1 MHNRHFRAYSL
12 SADIL
17 ILALSF
23 ILMTTL
29 KPAGIKAYVPSHAPF
44 FIVLALL
51 WVAVSLVNGK
61 IGSGRIINLRTLF
74 YYVITSN
81 LVATSIAALLMY
93 AFRDAGYSRAVV
105 FGTALTATVL
115 ELIGGALWISFNK
128 AALQA
133 VDLPPMTERDMV
145 ARSHPESD
153 YGMSPDPALT
163 GKLMQGCPPERAEAL
178 ASMVSR
184 AEGSSLSVVST
195 TDLFNIKNLAPGDYT
210 CIINLKPMNSLR
222 DIDPFLDAVNVRLT
236 GDGVFICCVETKEQR
251 ARRLRS
257 YLTTPVYY
265 IILPFDFLVRR
276 VIPRLRITRGLWQF
290 FSGGANPPLSRA
302 EALGRLCRAGFSI
315 KLEKFAGN
323 MLCIKAERR
332 SAPLSVSGSG
342 YGLIIGLPRIGK
354 NGKVFTVFKL
364 RTMHPYSEFIQD
376 YVYDLHDLEEG
387 GKMKHDFRVTTWGRF
402 CRRIWLDELPMTV
415 NFFRGDMKIVG
426 VRPLSSHYFNLYSE
440 DLRQRRIRYK
450 PGLMPPYYADM
461 PVGLEEIQLSEK
473 RYLDKYD
480 QKPLA
485 TDIRYFFK
493 GIFNI
498 IFRNARSN

>member
-1 MHNRHFRAYSL
+1 
-12 SADIL
+12 
-17 ILALSF
+17 
-23 ILMTTL
+23 
-29 KPAGIKAYVPSHAPF
+29 
-44 FIVLALL
+44 
-51 WVAVSLVNGK
+51 
-61 IGSGRIINLRTLF
+61 
-74 YYVITSN
+74 
-81 LVATSIAALLMY
+81 
-93 AFRDAGYSRAVV
+93 
-105 FGTALTATVL
+105 
-115 ELIGGALWISFNK
+115 
-128 AALQA
+128 
-133 VDLPPMTERDMV
+133 
-145 ARSHPESD
+145 
-153 YGMSPDPALT
+153 
-163 GKLMQGCPPERAEAL
+163 
-178 ASMVSR
+178 
-184 AEGSSLSVVST
+184 
-195 TDLFNIKNLAPGDYT
+195 
-210 CIINLKPMNSLR
+210 MNSLR

-257 YLTTPVYY
+257 FLTPPVYY
-265 IILPFDFLVRR
+265 LILPFDFLIRR

-290 FSGGANPPLSRA
+290 FTGGANPPLSRA

-315 KLEKFAGN
+315 KQEKFAGN

-332 SAPLSVSGSG
+332 SQPLSVNGNS
-342 YGLIIGLPRIGK
+342 YGLIIALPRIGK

-415 NFFRGDMKIVG
+415 NFFMGDMKIVG

-461 PVGLEEIQLSEK
+461 PVGLEAIQMSEK
-473 RYLDKYD
+473 RYLDAYD
-480 QKPLA
+480 QKPTA

-493 GIFNI
+493 GILNI

>member
-1 MHNRHFRAYSL
+1 MHNRLFRAYSL

-23 ILMTTL
+23 ILMSTL

-105 FGTALTATVL
+105 FGTALTATIL

-145 ARSHPESD
+145 ARSHPES
-153 YGMSPDPALT
+153 GNGISPDPALT

-222 DIDPFLDAVNVRLT
+222 DIDAFLDAVNVRLT

-257 YLTTPVYY
+257 FLTPPVYY
-265 IILPFDFLVRR
+265 LIFPFDFLIRR

-290 FSGGANPPLSRA
+290 FTGGANPPLSRA

-315 KLEKFAGN
+315 KQEKFAGN

-332 SAPLSVSGSG
+332 SVPLSVNGNG
-342 YGLIIGLPRIGK
+342 YGLIIALPRIGK

-415 NFFRGDMKIVG
+415 NFFMGDMKIVG

-450 PGLMPPYYADM
+450 PGLMPPYYADL

-473 RYLDKYD
+473 KYLDGYD
-480 QKPLA
+480 KKPLS

>member
-1 MHNRHFRAYSL
+1 MHNRRFRAYSL

-105 FGTALTATVL
+105 FGTALTATIL

-145 ARSHPESD
+145 ARSHPEN
-153 YGMSPDPALT
+153 GNGISPDPALT

-195 TDLFNIKNLAPGDYT
+195 TDLFNIT
-210 CIINLKPMNSLR
+210 
-222 DIDPFLDAVNVRLT
+222 
-236 GDGVFICCVETKEQR
+236 E
-251 ARRLRS
+251 
-257 YLTTPVYY
+257 
-265 IILPFDFLVRR
+265 
-276 VIPRLRITRGLWQF
+276 PRT
-290 FSGGANPPLSRA
+290 
-302 EALGRLCRAGFSI
+302 GRL
-315 KLEKFAGN
+315 
-323 MLCIKAERR
+323 
-332 SAPLSVSGSG
+332 
-342 YGLIIGLPRIGK
+342 Y
-354 NGKVFTVFKL
+354 
-364 RTMHPYSEFIQD
+364 MHHQPEA
-376 YVYDLHDLEEG
+376 
-387 GKMKHDFRVTTWGRF
+387 
-402 CRRIWLDELPMTV
+402 DEQP
-415 NFFRGDMKIVG
+415 
-426 VRPLSSHYFNLYSE
+426 
-440 DLRQRRIRYK
+440 
-450 PGLMPPYYADM
+450 
-461 PVGLEEIQLSEK
+461 
-473 RYLDKYD
+473 
-480 QKPLA
+480 
-485 TDIRYFFK
+485 
-493 GIFNI
+493 
-498 IFRNARSN
+498 ARH